1 MLDVN
6 AIRSQFPILGEKVHG
21 KSLVYLDN
29 AATTQ
34 KPLSVINRID
44 AFYKETNAN
53 IHRGAHHLA
62 NISTEYFE
70 NTRELTRAFLN
81 AREIAEI
88 IFTSGTTDS
97 INLVAQTWG
106 RQNISKGDEILLS
119 MLEHH
124 SNIVPWQMLAE
135 EKGAVIKVIPIHD
148 NGTWQVEKRSLQ
160 KPTQQERKCS
170 STELNPSRIC
180 PSMCKHS
187 IVISIASAHTNC
199 MDQQALACYTANA
212 NCLRP
217 CHLGAEE
224 VK

>member
-21 KSLVYLDN
+21 KPLVYLDN

-34 KPLSVINRID
+34 KPLSVIERID
-44 AFYKETNAN
+44 AFYKKTNAN

-70 NTRELTRAFLN
+70 HTRALTRAFLN
-81 AREIAEI
+81 ARETAEI

-106 RQNISKGDEILLS
+106 RQNIGEGDEILLS

-124 SNIVPWQMLAE
+124 SNIVPRQMLA
-135 EKGAVIKVIPIHD
+135 
-148 NGTWQVEKRSLQ
+148 
-160 KPTQQERKCS
+160 
-170 STELNPSRIC
+170 
-180 PSMCKHS
+180 
-187 IVISIASAHTNC
+187 
-199 MDQQALACYTANA
+199 
-212 NCLRP
+212 
-217 CHLGAEE
+217 
-224 VK
+224 